1 MVNVNVNVDDRA
13 ADWDGAGTAV
23 ESSGTGGKRGR
34 GATRGSAGASG
45 TKRGG
50 NRRSATGAGA
60 STATAT
66 AGGGGAKRAKTS
78 TASGGSDSA
87 ANAPRSRGNAR
98 LRWTPELHREFIQA
112 VDQLGGLEIATPKG
126 IMQLMST
133 AGMTI
138 QHIKSHLQKYR
149 LQEVAGGKLAEAGTE
164 AARER
169 RAMIKIA
176 RAQQARDMKR
186 RASEADL
193 TLAEEA
199 ATASDEPV
207 TKERLSELL
216 DKTSSGQGLTPST
229 SQGKLHSMDAILAQA
244 LKPVM
249 SQDGIATSAAATT
262 SAAIPAAPDP
272 TAAAA
277 AAAAVVAAA
286 TANMVSDQIIEEMP
300 HVGHALLKQLEMQKQ
315 LHDQLLA
322 QRRLQTAIE
331 EHGRYLATILAK
343 GGADPDETPPS
354 GDLA

>member
-1 MVNVNVNVDDRA
+1 MVNANAIADERA
-13 ADWDGAGTAV
+13 DGAATAV
-23 ESSGTGGKRGR
+23 ESSGTGGKRSR
-34 GATRGSAGASG
+34 GATRESAGTSG

-60 STATAT
+60 STSTAT
-66 AGGGGAKRAKTS
+66 AGGGGAKRAKTA
-78 TASGGSDSA
+78 TASGGSVSA

-169 RAMIKIA
+169 RALIKIA

-199 ATASDEPV
+199 ATTSDEPV

-216 DKTSSGQGLTPST
+216 DKTSSGQGLKPST
-229 SQGKLHSMDAILAQA
+229 SQGKLHNMDAILAQA

-249 SQDGIATSAAATT
+249 SQDGVATSATA
-262 SAAIPAAPDP
+262 SAPDP
-272 TAAAA
+272 AAAA
-277 AAAAVVAAA
+277 AAAAAA

-322 QRRLQTAIE
+322 QRRLQSAIE

-343 GGADPDETPPS
+343 GGADPDDVPPS
-354 GDLA
+354 GDVA